1 MNHTM
6 IKMISQ
12 NLTTN
17 QIFKEGRL
25 KSAFFKIFSF
35 LMYALLIY
43 HFAILAIYQ
52 LPDNPIKHKFKMEIS
67 NYVDP
72 FFSQA
77 WTLFAPNPINSNMS
91 LFYQFQYSKNGK
103 VFNSPWIDV
112 TEPIIKNRRQNFFS
126 PYLRISKFTQSSMM
140 NINENN
146 TLLVKYIKEHDT
158 LENDKVKADKFY
170 KKAMDISY
178 GHKSIIQYSQFVAKN
193 YFKGDI
199 INAQKIYVK
208 YKIFN
213 SKFPRFSK
221 RNLDYYNL
229 KNYTFEQLEST
240 YYKIK

>member
-1 MNHTM
+1 
-6 IKMISQ
+6 MISQ
-12 NLTTN
+12 DLITN
-17 QIFKEGRL
+17 PIFKQGRL
-25 KSAFFKIFSF
+25 KSALFKLFSF
-35 LMYALLIY
+35 LIYTFLIC

-67 NYVDP
+67 DYVDP

-91 LFYQFQYSKNGK
+91 LFYQFQYSIKGK
-103 VFNSPWIDV
+103 VYNSSWIDV
-112 TEPIIKNRRQNFFS
+112 TDPIIKNRRQNFLS
-126 PYLRISKFTQSSMM
+126 PYLRISKFTQSAIM

-158 LENDKVKADKFY
+158 LAKDKVKADKFY
-170 KKAMDISY
+170 QDAINISY
-178 GHKSIIQYSQFVAKN
+178 GHKSILQYSQYVAKN
-193 YFKGDI
+193 YFKKNL
-199 INAQKIYVK
+199 INTEKIYVK

-213 SKFPRFSK
+213 SRFPRFSK

-240 YYKIK
+240 YYNIK